1 MKTGE
6 KSRKIRGKHKR
17 MDGNKP
23 IETPNR
29 GQESKRTEPA
39 QQKASAAADT
49 RGSAASPD
57 CPATQQEAPREAP
70 KPETGPAQPE
80 AQGEQLRTDIL
91 NAASVLFGK
100 KGYQAVSVD
109 AIAQEAS
116 VAKRTLYRYF
126 KSKDE
131 LVLEYLGIEA
141 AHILNWLRIGTE
153 SARTPLEKIKAFFS
167 ALAERT
173 ASPRCRGCAFQMVLS
188 EYPDADHAANRLARR
203 HKEAI
208 RAELQKWSADAGFRD
223 IAGTVHR
230 LYVLME
236 GAWACARLRGTSLEQ
251 VPVQSRVAALN
262 HAVILLTSGGLYAET
277 LTAASSRL
285 SRPRLHRSGRSGGS
299 GRADGPD
306 RPEGDEEAPVDTGT
320 LSLFEDPLFSDP
332 GRRTRD

>member
-1 MKTGE
+1 
-6 KSRKIRGKHKR
+6 
-17 MDGNKP
+17 MDENKP
-23 IETPNR
+23 IETPSLER
-29 GQESKRTEPA
+29 GQMREE
-39 QQKASAAADT
+39 
-49 RGSAASPD
+49 
-57 CPATQQEAPREAP
+57 TQGQEI
-70 KPETGPAQPE
+70 QPE
-80 AQGEQLRTDIL
+80 AQGEQLRADIL
-91 NAASVLFGK
+91 NAASALFGN

-109 AIAQEAS
+109 AISREAE

-141 AHILNWLRIGTE
+141 AHILTWLRISTE

-173 ASPRCRGCAFQMVLS
+173 ASPRCQGCPFQMALS

-230 LYVLME
+230 LYMLME

-251 VPVQSRVAALN
+251 APAQRRAAALN
-262 HAVILLTSGGLYAET
+262 HAVVLLTSGGLYAET

-285 SRPRLHRSGRSGGS
+285 ARTRLHRSGRSS
-299 GRADGPD
+299 GASDQADGPD
-306 RPEGDEEAPVDTGT
+306 RPEGEEEAPVDTGT
-320 LSLFEDPLFSDP
+320 LSLFEDPWFSSP
-332 GRRTRD
+332 ERRTRD

>member
-1 MKTGE
+1 
-6 KSRKIRGKHKR
+6 
-17 MDGNKP
+17 MDANKP
-23 IETPNR
+23 IETPSQER
-29 GQESKRTEPA
+29 GEVREETQGQETPSRA
-39 QQKASAAADT
+39 IQKAS
-49 RGSAASPD
+49 PD
-57 CPATQQEAPREAP
+57 QAP
-70 KPETGPAQPE
+70 KQSTDSQPE

-91 NAASVLFGK
+91 NAASALFGN

-109 AIAQEAS
+109 AISREAQ

-141 AHILNWLRIGTE
+141 AHILTWLRISTE

-173 ASPRCRGCAFQMVLS
+173 ASPRCRGCPFQMALS

-230 LYVLME
+230 LYMLME

-251 VPVQSRVAALN
+251 VPAQRRAAALN
-262 HAVILLTSGGLYAET
+262 HAVVLLTSGGLYAET

-285 SRPRLHRSGRSGGS
+285 ARTRLRGSGRSGGLDQ
-299 GRADGPD
+299 ADGPD
-306 RPEGDEEAPVDTGT
+306 RPEGEEEAPVDTGT
-320 LSLFEDPLFSDP
+320 LSLFEDPWFSSP
-332 GRRTRD
+332 ERRTRD

>member
-1 MKTGE
+1 MDE
-6 KSRKIRGKHKR
+6 NKH
-17 MDGNKP
+17 
-23 IETPNR
+23 IETPSQEQGEMR
-29 GQESKRTEPA
+29 EETQGQETPSRA
-39 QQKASAAADT
+39 IQKAS
-49 RGSAASPD
+49 PE
-57 CPATQQEAPREAP
+57 QAP
-70 KPETGPAQPE
+70 KQSTDSQPE

-91 NAASVLFGK
+91 NAASALFGS

-109 AIAQEAS
+109 AISREAK

-141 AHILNWLRIGTE
+141 AQILTWVRISTE

-173 ASPRCRGCAFQMVLS
+173 ASPRCRGCPFQMALS

-230 LYVLME
+230 LYMLME
-236 GAWACARLRGTSLEQ
+236 GAWACARLRRTSLEQ
-251 VPVQSRVAALN
+251 VPAQRRAAALN
-262 HAVILLTSGGLYAET
+262 HAVVLLTSGGLYAET
-277 LTAASSRL
+277 LTAASSRT
-285 SRPRLHRSGRSGGS
+285 RWRRSGRSSGGS
-299 GRADGPD
+299 DLADGPD
-306 RPEGDEEAPVDTGT
+306 RPEGEEEAPVDTGT
-320 LSLFEDPLFSDP
+320 LSLFEDPWFSNP
-332 GRRTRD
+332 ERRTRD